1 VQTARLVRNEL
12 QTFDVLTLGA
22 NEVCD
27 GPARRCV
34 CLVHNSRRL
43 DIPLATV
50 AKPTS
55 CCAVVKQKAE
65 QGSQQLQGEAL
76 ELELEATLQ
85 LHFPMDGIEPI
96 GKGEFGG
103 DVLQRVFSPTGR
115 PTEQFSGSRRE
126 RRIGV
131 MAGLPSS
138 ERISALQRR
147 DRRAGLACDSTGIT
161 MPCFAAEDQRR
172 VPNQIHCA
180 RHMQVM
186 PGALPRGQP
195 QSLAL

>member
-1 VQTARLVRNEL
+1 MSNEL

-34 CLVHNSRRL
+34 CLVHNSRR

-115 PTEQFSGSRRE
+115 PAEQFSGSRRE

-138 ERISALQRR
+138 ERISALLTQGSPCWSRVQ
-147 DRRAGLACDSTGIT
+147 LHGIT

-172 VPNQIHCA
+172 APNQIHCA
-180 RHMQVM
+180 RRMQVM

-195 QSLAL
+195 QSSAL

>member
-1 VQTARLVRNEL
+1 
-12 QTFDVLTLGA
+12 
-22 NEVCD
+22 
-27 GPARRCV
+27 
-34 CLVHNSRRL
+34 
-43 DIPLATV
+43 
-50 AKPTS
+50 
-55 CCAVVKQKAE
+55 VKQKAE

-115 PTEQFSGSRRE
+115 PAEQFSGSRRE

-138 ERISALQRR
+138 ERISALLTQGSPCWSRVRLHRHYDALLCCRGPASRSQPNTLRPPYAGDARR
-147 DRRAGLACDSTGIT
+147 SSARTASKLGALAQTSNCLAC
-161 MPCFAAEDQRR
+161 
-172 VPNQIHCA
+172 
-180 RHMQVM
+180 
-186 PGALPRGQP
+186 
-195 QSLAL
+195 